1 MTSESDPTLDT
12 YTVVVADDH
21 QIIRSALIHML
32 DNASVAER
40 DFTVVA
46 EATNGLEAIAA
57 VKQHRP
63 DVLFLDIAMPLANGV
78 EITHDIQRWSPHT
91 KIIVFTGVT
100 ASGLLAHIVAAGVA
114 GVFSKGEST
123 DLLVSQLPILMAGG
137 HFIEPSLVD
146 AIERG
151 NLEGTLTER
160 ERQTL
165 TMVVSGKS
173 NKEIARVLSI
183 SPKTVEKHRGSLMQ
197 KLDVHSVA
205 ELMARA
211 IQDGLIDPSANT

>member
-1 MTSESDPTLDT
+1 MSGEILASTDN

-21 QIIRSALIHML
+21 EIVRSALAHTL
-32 DNASVAER
+32 SHTTVADR
-40 DFTVVA
+40 GFTVVA
-46 EATNGLEAIAA
+46 QATNGLETIAA

-63 DVLFLDIAMPLANGV
+63 SVLFLDISMPLANGV
-78 EITHDIQRWSPHT
+78 EITHDIQRWSPDT

-123 DLLVSQLPILMAGG
+123 DLLVAQLPIILAGG
-137 HFIEPSLVD
+137 HFIEPSLVE

-151 NLEGTLTER
+151 HLEGTLTER

-165 TMVVSGKS
+165 TMVVAGKS

-211 IQDGLIDPSANT
+211 IQDGLIDPSVNN